1 MLSGEEA
8 VLGEGD
14 PTYVLLIGTGLAFG
28 AAISG
33 AMQNVL
39 IAKLRWKS
47 RIMSNIWGMCKISR
61 CKR

>member
-14 PTYVLLIGTGLAFG
+14 PTYVLLIGTGLALG

-39 IAKLRWKS
+39 IAKLSLVGHLVASK
-47 RIMSNIWGMCKISR
+47 
-61 CKR
+61 